1 MSKYIGTRLHK
12 ARELAPE
19 EEFFQRC
26 EKLPHYVVDQSLVD
40 LLTRGDVRAS
50 INAMVEADIAHL
62 PFESLV
68 IETQTDNCRNF
79 ILLEEHG
86 TGFRSTMGV
95 LRGEEAVEVDPAIV
109 RIALGDTAFSIE
121 TEDSRTHET
130 WMKIAGVSLG
140 IALLMLNIQGV
151 EKEVIEPT
159 KLNRQ
164 RKASGKPGIPTH
176 TVMRIGHVY
185 DYNGNRVGLG
195 AGRTMPV
202 HMRAGHTRRQ
212 HYGEGNTLEKI
223 VFIPPVLVNF
233 KPGERPEVRQPKRIL
248 AA

>member
-1 MSKYIGTRLHK
+1 
-12 ARELAPE
+12 
-19 EEFFQRC
+19 
-26 EKLPHYVVDQSLVD
+26 
-40 LLTRGDVRAS
+40 
-50 INAMVEADIAHL
+50 
-62 PFESLV
+62 
-68 IETQTDNCRNF
+68 
-79 ILLEEHG
+79 
-86 TGFRSTMGV
+86 MGV

-130 WMKIAGVSLG
+130 WMRIAGASLG

-185 DYNGNRVGLG
+185 DHNGNRVGLG